1 MENIKR
7 FIECLL
13 PTTVCN
19 LKCDYCYLIQE
30 NRRSMK
36 VIELDYSVHHIINC
50 LTKERMGGVCYF
62 SLCGAGE
69 TFIQKECRP
78 LVKGLLKEGHYV
90 NITNNG
96 TMTNELKLLIKSLAG
111 EERKRL
117 HLAFSLHY
125 IELKNKNLL
134 DLFFSNVNYVKERGI
149 SFVVQLNLY
158 DKYIEYLDEIK
169 KKCLKEL
176 GALPQVALTRKEN
189 TSMNFEILT
198 NLSNEEYFKI
208 GNEFNSE
215 LFRFTY
221 ENFNKKRKE
230 FCYAG
235 LWSMTLDLKTGIL
248 RDCYASIREQNIFK
262 NLDKKIKFKPIGCN
276 CRSRYC
282 INSSHFMALGVIPSL
297 DTPSYCNLRNRI
309 EANWYN
315 KEMKEVLSKQF
326 KDYHKQ
332 YNSFERVTINYSTR
346 VRKYMNSLI
355 YYCKVIKNKIE
366 RKE

>member
-19 LKCDYCYLIQE
+19 LQCEYCYLIQE

-36 VIELDYSVHHIINC
+36 MIELDYSIPHILQC
-50 LTKERMGGVCYF
+50 LTKERMGGTCYF
-62 SLCGAGE
+62 SICGAGE
-69 TFIQKECRP
+69 TFLQKECRP

-90 NITNNG
+90 NVTNNG
-96 TMTNELKLLIKSLAG
+96 TITTELKLLIDSLTV

-125 IELKNKNLL
+125 LELKNKKLL
-134 DLFFSNVNYVKERGI
+134 DSFFSNVNYVKENDI

-158 DKYIEYLDEIK
+158 DKYIEHLDEIK
-169 KKCLKEL
+169 KRCINEM

-189 TSMNFEILT
+189 TSTDFEILT
-198 NLSNEEYFKI
+198 KLSNEEYFNI
-208 GNEFNSE
+208 GNQFNSE
-215 LFRFTY
+215 LFTFTY
-221 ENFNKKRKE
+221 KNFNKKRKE

-248 RDCYASIREQNIFK
+248 RDCYASIREQNIFIDPK
-262 NLDKKIKFKPIGCN
+262 KKIRFKAIGCN

-282 INSSHFMALGVIPSL
+282 INSSHFMALGIIPSV
-297 DTPSYCNLRNRI
+297 DTPSYCDLRNRS
-309 EANWYN
+309 EVNWYS
-315 KEMKEVLSKQF
+315 KEMKYVLSKQF
-326 KDYHKQ
+326 KDYQRQ
-332 YNSFERVTINYSTR
+332 YTSFEKCFITYSTR
-346 VRKYMNSLI
+346 VRKYINNTI
-355 YYCKVIKNKIE
+355 YYCKIIRNKIK